1 MRVELDFIPN
11 GASTFLAWLVRNL
24 EQRLALHADPALRL
38 HLTLDPDAPVALHV
52 VSTARMVRIVG
63 RTFSDLSGGA
73 FWFLERLGFLFEFS
87 REYPPERP
95 IETFP
100 VLDRS
105 FALPI
110 RQRGIR
116 MHLNFVQDQSCFTE
130 EEFGEFVDRLPT
142 LRMNYLLFHMYANQE
157 WYPFTYRGVEQLDL
171 SVGNLERKPLRA
183 GMIGRERIL
192 VKAHWFP
199 REYES
204 ITDPVELRDA
214 MYGRY
219 KRMMSRARRQG
230 TSIAVS
236 FEPESVGGSFA
247 DRLAA
252 WGAEGPAIAASTAA
266 STLADDWQA
275 DWSGRPL
282 ADADVRHPLMRDLA
296 AARATAILES
306 FPDLDE
312 LHLISREGASYRL
325 PDEASYLGELK
336 RLIDRFSIRAEEL
349 DLDAVRQPV
358 VISDRTIAGNP
369 RSYPYWTVP
378 EGENHFA
385 TVTAVLRFV
394 EFARDILASEPLASR
409 LAARGIRP
417 VVTVYAPNPVT
428 VRLTTPIIA
437 RMLPEGQAFHLLSD
451 YGARDIARGMDDW
464 KPLLPK
470 HDVGLVS
477 WLEFDGCMMLAQGW
491 SESIADNVRKAHAL
505 GINSQMFNHWR
516 VRTNEHNA
524 RAAAE
529 AMWDPAADAAGQSED
544 YWRALYGAG
553 GVGAA
558 RGAYGALERATVYA
572 KERNFNVGFT
582 TDWVVRICTEPP
594 GYYWR
599 YLLASSEKYAAA
611 ARAFDALTQTSSG
624 RGREQARYMADMC
637 RISSDHLRAVHHLQM
652 AKLPLVGFKLWPVP
666 AEDPACLPPPE
677 FLAPLLAEAR
687 AGLELEYGYMRTLA
701 KWTRTCDEQG
711 QLAMH
716 QQGLIEPF
724 EELVA
729 ALDRWVAQETGR
741 AQEAGRAQG

>member
-1 MRVELDFIPN
+1 MLVQLDSIPETE
-11 GASTFLAWLVRNL
+11 SYSLLRLVQNL
-24 EQRLALHADPALRL
+24 ERRLETLVGDGLVIHLALV
-38 HLTLDPDAPVALHV
+38 PDAPVSLHL
-52 VSTARMVRIVG
+52 VSSARSATITG
-63 RTFSDLSGGA
+63 RTFTDLSGGA
-73 FWFLERLGFLFEFS
+73 FWFLEKLGFLFEFS
-87 REYPPERP
+87 REYPPEHT
-95 IETFP
+95 ILAFP
-100 VLDRS
+100 LLDRT
-105 FALPI
+105 FELPI

-130 EEFGEFVDRLPT
+130 EEFGDFVDRLPT

-171 SVGNLERKPLRA
+171 TVGNLERKPLRED
-183 GMIGRERIL
+183 MIGRDRIL
-192 VKAHWFP
+192 VKEHWFP
-199 REYES
+199 REYEG
-204 ITDPVELRDA
+204 IVDPAELRDA

-219 KRMMSRARRQG
+219 QRMMARARRQG
-230 TSIAVS
+230 TAVAVS

-247 DRLAA
+247 DRLAG
-252 WGAEGPAIAASTAA
+252 WGAEAPEKAEA
-266 STLADDWQA
+266 TLAEDWQA

-296 AARATAILES
+296 AARATAILDA

-312 LHLISREGASYRL
+312 LHLISREGTSYRM
-325 PDEASYLGELK
+325 PDEAAYLGELK
-336 RLIDRFSIRAEEL
+336 RLTDRFSIPVGEL
-349 DLDAVRQPV
+349 DLGSIREPV

-394 EFARDILASEPLASR
+394 EFAHDILASEPLASR

-428 VRLTTPIIA
+428 VRLTTPLIA
-437 RMLPEGQAFHLLSD
+437 RMLPAGHAFHLLSD

-464 KPLLPK
+464 KPLIPK
-470 HDVGLVS
+470 LDVGLVS

-491 SESIADNVRKAHAL
+491 SESIADNVRKADAL
-505 GINSQMFNHWR
+505 GIRTQMFNHWR

-524 RAAAE
+524 RAAAD
-529 AMWDPAADAAGQSED
+529 AMWDPAADAACQSEE

-553 GVGAA
+553 GVDAA
-558 RGAYGALERATVYA
+558 RNAYGALERATVYA

-599 YLLASSEKYAAA
+599 YLLASSENYADA
-611 ARAFDALTQTSSG
+611 ARAFDALTDASCP

-666 AEDPACLPPPE
+666 VEDPACLPPPE

-687 AGLELEYGYMRTLA
+687 AGLELEYGFMRTLA
-701 KWTRTCDEQG
+701 RWTRTCDEQG

-729 ALDRWVAQETGR
+729 ALDRWVG
-741 AQEAGRAQG
+741 QEAARAQG